1 MAILWKKKTR
11 QYFLENMDHADGK
24 IEVTVPHILLKIKMI
39 DLTIEDLQ
47 IINQMQGLIKENI
60 DRLVSD
66 FYKTILQV
74 EELKKIIEKH
84 SSVERL
90 RSTLKTHLI
99 ELFDGKIDTDF
110 IEKRLKVA
118 KIHYYIGLKP
128 AYYMGAFQN
137 LQKTL
142 FDIIF
147 ENVPD
152 RMEIK
157 TILTAVTKIFSLEQ
171 QIVLESYEQERANVR
186 EQEHQQ
192 VRNEIKNKIIE
203 VSTDLVATVE
213 QTSASVG
220 SLLDSSKKVNELVTH
235 TENQSLLT
243 EEFVTEGQKEITH
256 LVGQIQSINNDIENM
271 NEMVKNLLSSS
282 QQIKDV
288 INIVQAIADQT
299 NLLALN
305 SAIEAARAG
314 EHGKGFAVVADE
326 VRKLAVR
333 TKESIGTIE
342 ELISLSN
349 TYTNQVDTALRNVNV
364 AVVEGRSKSA
374 KTSEAFDQI
383 TTSMKNSVKQ
393 VSDVKVQINHIVE
406 TIHEFG
412 QAMSTVSSSA
422 ENLNNTAN
430 LA

>member
-1 MAILWKKKTR
+1 MAILWKKKPR
-11 QYFLENMDHADGK
+11 QYFLENINHTDGK

-47 IINQMQGLIKENI
+47 IINRMQGLIKENI

-90 RSTLKTHLI
+90 RTTLKTHLI
-99 ELFDGKIDTDF
+99 ELFDGKIDEDF

-118 KIHYYIGLKP
+118 KMHYYIGLKP
-128 AYYMGAFQN
+128 AWYMGAFQN
-137 LQKTL
+137 LQKKL

-152 RMEIK
+152 GMEIK
-157 TILTAVTKIFSLEQ
+157 TILMAVTKIFSLEQ

-213 QTSASVG
+213 QTTASVG
-220 SLLDSSKKVNELVTH
+220 SLLGSSKKVNELVTH

-243 EEFVTEGQKEITH
+243 EKYITEGQKEITH

-314 EHGKGFAVVADE
+314 EQGKGFAVVADE

-364 AVVEGRSKSA
+364 AAVEGRSKSA
-374 KTSEAFDQI
+374 KTREAFDQI

-393 VSDVKVQINHIVE
+393 VSDVKVQINYIVE

-422 ENLNNTAN
+422 ENLNNTAS